1 MYQKGLSSE
10 CSGSKENRAQALY
23 FKGPMKDQT
32 FDFKQKAVFI
42 GRSSPNDIQ
51 INDIKISRKHLKIF
65 KIGESFSIED
75 LGSTNGTLLNGE
87 MITPGKS
94 YEVTERD
101 TIVIGN
107 TVIQL
112 GGIPPNK
119 ALGMKDLGHHSPE
132 ADLDV
137 LKDLARERRSRSPKN
152 LQLIYKAS
160 KLLEQSL
167 DIHEVL
173 EMILDSMFETLPRI
187 DRVSILLFDNQ
198 KNKLKEVVTRSRQ
211 GEEKGTIPYSHT
223 VIDRVAKNGKAIKVS
238 NTTYEA
244 QPEPLESMDTL
255 QIRSV
260 LCVPMIISKKTRGAI
275 YVDSRQGPYDSS
287 RKEDLLLLNSLSGF
301 IAAAIEKSGLIPG

>member
-1 MYQKGLSSE
+1 
-10 CSGSKENRAQALY
+10 
-23 FKGPMKDQT
+23 MKDQT
-32 FDFKQKAVFI
+32 FDFRQKTVFI
-42 GRSSPNDIQ
+42 GRSSHNDIQ
-51 INDIKISRKHLKIF
+51 INDIKLSRKHLKVF

-112 GGIPPNK
+112 GGISPNK
-119 ALGMKDLGHHSPE
+119 VLGHHSPE
-132 ADLDV
+132 VDLDV

-167 DIHEVL
+167 DINEVL

-187 DRVSILLFDNQ
+187 DGVSIILFDDQ

-211 GEEKGTIPYSHT
+211 DEAKGAIHYSHT
-223 VIDRVAKNGKAIKVS
+223 VLDRVAKNGKAIKVS

-275 YVDSRQGPYDSS
+275 YVDSRRGPYDSS

-301 IAAAIEKSGLIPG
+301 IAAAIEKSDLIPG

>member
-1 MYQKGLSSE
+1 MPRLYISE
-10 CSGSKENRAQALY
+10 
-23 FKGPMKDQT
+23 GPMKDQT

-223 VIDRVAKNGKAIKVS
+223 VLDRVAKNGKAIKVS

-287 RKEDLLLLNSLSGF
+287 RKEDLLLLNSLGAF
-301 IAAAIEKSGLIPG
+301 IAAAIEKSGLIAG

>member
-1 MYQKGLSSE
+1 MPRLYISE
-10 CSGSKENRAQALY
+10 
-23 FKGPMKDQT
+23 GPMKDQT

>member
-1 MYQKGLSSE
+1 MPKLYISE
-10 CSGSKENRAQALY
+10 
-23 FKGPMKDQT
+23 GPMKDRI
-32 FDFKQKAVFI
+32 FDFNRKAIFI

-65 KIGESFSIED
+65 KIGGSFFIKD
-75 LGSTNGTLLNGE
+75 LGSTNGTFLNGE
-87 MITPGKS
+87 MIPPGKS

-101 TIVIGN
+101 TLVLGN

-112 GGIPPNK
+112 GGIPPKK
-119 ALGMKDLGHHSPE
+119 ALGMNDLGHPSPD
-132 ADLDV
+132 ADLDG
-137 LKDLARERRSRSPKN
+137 LRDSARERRSRSPKN

-167 DIHEVL
+167 EINQML
-173 EMILDSMFETLPRI
+173 EMILDAMFETLPRI
-187 DRVSILLFDNQ
+187 DSVSIILFENQ

-211 GEEKGTIPYSHT
+211 DEAKRAIQYSHT
-223 VIDRVAKNGKAIKVS
+223 VLDRVAKNGKAIKLS

-244 QPEPLESMDTL
+244 QAESVASMDTL

-260 LCVPMIISKKTRGAI
+260 LCVPMIIRKKTRGAI

-301 IAAAIEKSGLIPG
+301 IAAAIEKSDLISD